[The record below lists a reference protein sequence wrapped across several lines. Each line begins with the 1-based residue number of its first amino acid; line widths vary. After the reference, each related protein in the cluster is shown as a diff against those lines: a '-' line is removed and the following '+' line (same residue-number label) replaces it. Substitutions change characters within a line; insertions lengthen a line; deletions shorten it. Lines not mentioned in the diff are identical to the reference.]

1 MKVSTS
7 APFKIIYSFLEHEF
21 LGYLIEAY
29 AVQLDQNGKLTLKH
43 QHISEKNAKEFSAG
57 IGMDEEDYKLIK
69 LTDAMSQE
77 TIVRK
82 FYNKKVTPQEFFLK
96 VFHKD
101 KGDASIQDM
110 IHVYIENKKNEMLP
124 MLRNKLLFE
133 MGSDGEPTWKQVYV
147 MPDKATVLFHFMR
160 NESNT
165 HYFPTIKYNGDKI
178 DFQYRNAI
186 ILCNSPA
193 WLVVEDKIYTFEK
206 EVDGNKLKPFLK
218 KKFIEIPKKMED
230 MYYEKFVSSLIA
242 SFDVHAKGFTINS
255 ERYEPSPVL
264 TFSELAKAVPLTM
277 FAGDSGGGN
286 EEDDKDSSLV
296 FSLSFQ
302 YGNFLFNANN
312 NSPCYV
318 KMEKKEDTF
327 VFHKVRRS
335 VEWERKILAD
345 LNLLGLEIRNGKA
358 VMDRS
363 KAFSW
368 IKRNQDPLS
377 RLGFNIKQN
386 SKDERKYF
394 VGESSINLEV
404 RENNDWFD
412 IQALIRFGEY
422 EIPFL
427 KIRKYILKKI
437 TEFELP
443 NGEIAVIPEEWFTQY
458 AELFAFVDD
467 SSENMMLK
475 KHHIAL
481 VEELQSG
488 NLAKVSI
495 SNKLEKLR
503 NFDQI
508 EDFPLPLEF
517 KGSLR
522 PYQKAGYNWMQFL
535 NRYNLGGCLA
545 DDMGL
550 GKTVQTLAL
559 LQKQKEDGAAS
570 ASLLILPTSLI
581 YNWEMEAKKF
591 APSLKTFNYTGIY
604 REKNVEQFAA
614 YDLVIT
620 SYGTAR
626 RDIEYL
632 KNYYFH
638 YIILDESQAIK
649 NPDSNIARAV
659 RELKSKH
666 RLILTGTPIENST
679 LDLWSQ
685 INFVNPGLLGTE
697 TFFRREFLN
706 PIEKKNDEHKTKRLY
721 SLIKPFIMRRHKSQ
735 VATDLPE
742 KVEHIHYCQMSK
754 KQEEEYERVKSQYRN
769 QILES
774 IEEKGVGGT
783 QLLLLQGLTKLRQI
797 ANHPVMVDETYEA
810 DSGKMEDVLH
820 MLESALAEGH
830 KILVFSQFVKH
841 LTLFK
846 KYLDKEK
853 IKYAYLDGATKDR
866 QGQVEEFQQS
876 EETRIFL
883 ISLKAGGVG
892 LNLTS
897 ADYVFILDPWWNPA
911 IEQQAV
917 DRAYRIGQKN
927 KVFTYKFITKNSVEE
942 KILNMQRGKQKL
954 ASDLITTEE
963 SFVKNLSK
971 DDISSIF
978 D

>member
-7 APFKIIYSFLEHEF
+7 APFKIIYSYLEHEF
-21 LGYLIEAY
+21 LGYLVEAY
-29 AVQLDQNGKLTLKH
+29 AIQLDQNGKLTLKH
-43 QHISEKNAKEFSAG
+43 QHISDKNAKEFAA
-57 IGMDEEDYKLIK
+57 GMDEEDYKLIK
-69 LTDAMSQE
+69 LTETISQE

-101 KGDASIQDM
+101 KGDASLQDM
-110 IHVYIENKKNEMLP
+110 IHSYIETKKNEMLP
-124 MLRNKLLFE
+124 MLRNKMLFE
-133 MGSDGEPTWKQVYV
+133 MGSDGEPTWKQVNV
-147 MPDKATVLFHFMR
+147 QPNKASVLFHFMR
-160 NESNT
+160 NENNT
-165 HYFPTIKYNGDKI
+165 HYFPTIKYDGEKV

-193 WLVVEDKIYTFEK
+193 WLVVEDKVYTFEK

-218 KKFIEIPKKMED
+218 KKFIEIPKKVEET
-230 MYYEKFVSSLIA
+230 YYEKFVSSLIA

-264 TFSELAKAVPLTM
+264 LFSELAKATTM
-277 FAGDSGGGN
+277 SMFGSQTDDVDVL
-286 EEDDKDSSLV
+286 EDNDSSIV

-302 YGNFLFNANN
+302 YGDFLFSANN

-318 KMEKKEDTF
+318 KMEKTEDSYI
-327 VFHKVRRS
+327 FHKVKRS
-335 VEWERKILAD
+335 IDWERKIVAD
-345 LNLLGLEIRNGKA
+345 LNLLGLEVRNGKA
-358 VMDRS
+358 LLERK

-368 IKRNQDPLS
+368 IKRNKEPLAA
-377 RLGFNIKQN
+377 LGFNIKQN
-386 SKDERKYF
+386 SKDEKKYF

-404 RENNDWFD
+404 KENNDWFD
-412 IQALIRFGEY
+412 IQALIRFGEF

-427 KIRKYILKKI
+427 KIRKYILKGV

-443 NGEIAVIPEEWFTQY
+443 NGEIAVIPEEWFSQY
-458 AELFAFVDD
+458 TELFAFVDD
-467 SSENMMLK
+467 KDDQLTLK

-481 VEELQSG
+481 VEELQTG
-488 NLAKVSI
+488 NLARVNI

-503 NFDQI
+503 NFDSI
-508 EDFPLPLEF
+508 EDFPMPEYF
-517 KGSLR
+517 TGALR

-535 NRYNLGGCLA
+535 NKYNLGGCLA

-559 LQKQKEDGAAS
+559 LQYQKENGAAS

-581 YNWEMEAKKF
+581 YNWEMEARKF
-591 APSLKTFNYTGIY
+591 APNLKTFNYTGIH
-604 REKNVEQFAA
+604 REKNVEQFAN
-614 YDLVIT
+614 YDLIIT

-638 YIILDESQAIK
+638 YTILDESQAIK

-659 RELKSKH
+659 KELKCKH

-697 TFFRREFLN
+697 GFFRKEFLN
-706 PIEKKNDEHKTKRLY
+706 PIEKKQDELKTKRLY
-721 SLIKPFIMRRHKSQ
+721 SLIKPFILRRHKSQ
-735 VATDLPE
+735 VATELPA
-742 KVEHIHYCQMSK
+742 KVENIHYCQMSK
-754 KQEEEYERVKSQYRN
+754 TQEEEYERVKSQYRN

-774 IEEKGVGGT
+774 IDEKGVNGS
-783 QLLLLQGLTKLRQI
+783 QILLLQGLTKLRQI
-797 ANHPVMVDETYEA
+797 ANHPKMVDEKYEA
-810 DSGKMEDVLH
+810 DSGKMEDILH
-820 MLESALAEGH
+820 MMHSALGDDH
-830 KILVFSQFVKH
+830 KILIFSQFVKH
-841 LTLFK
+841 LTIFRE
-846 KYLDKEK
+846 YLDKEG

-866 QGQVEEFQQS
+866 QGQVEDFQQS
-876 EETRIFL
+876 EDIRIFL

-963 SFVKNLSK
+963 SFVKNLSRE
-971 DDISSIF
+971 DISSIF